1 MDQESHLSSSTQPP
15 ARESFPHNSPR
26 NDMSVEGKTD
36 DVTKVKFARFVFN
49 GVNTTVL
56 STSSKS
62 LDDANRSQDV
72 VENFLKS
79 PRQSQSSSNRDENDE
94 EAPEERARSK
104 KGFRRRLEF
113 PSDGSDHAG
122 FHQLCSDSIKKVS
135 DGAVGQEFMQV
146 YKKMTREC
154 EEHLQ
159 QTSMRD
165 AESLQTFQLR
175 SQAVS
180 RIMSILFELRDS
192 SIELTTEESR
202 RSKEYE
208 IEVTRS
214 ELNQLRAAEEALWRQ
229 HSASVF
235 KAEQEAIRQNDLSF
249 MSRLVEYLNERQ
261 DLRTDT
267 TLGHAE
273 QTRSSSGPSS
283 SVWRGA
289 RDRIQDLRRSEPS
302 AEVEHKQT
310 LKQTERLSTDF
321 RAGEA
326 RYLF

>member
-1 MDQESHLSSSTQPP
+1 MMHGHGAKMDQESHLSSSTQPP

-214 ELNQLRAAEEALWRQ
+214 ELNQLRAAEEGMPC
-229 HSASVF
+229 SSV
-235 KAEQEAIRQNDLSF
+235 
-249 MSRLVEYLNERQ
+249 
-261 DLRTDT
+261 T
-267 TLGHAE
+267 GHLKIAFE
-273 QTRSSSGPSS
+273 SSVATAQRIGVQSGTRSN
-283 SVWRGA
+283 
-289 RDRIQDLRRSEPS
+289 Q
-302 AEVEHKQT
+302 AERPLIHVKTCRVPE
-310 LKQTERLSTDF
+310 
-321 RAGEA
+321 
-326 RYLF
+326 